1 MCTVHVHQMCMCL
14 ACVHVHVHIC
24 FKAPSRNRERGPR
37 PGGQAACCSCAVVL
51 CMLTAVPCP
60 FESSQRVLLR
70 PESFGNCFLVYFKRL
85 ILNPKRVCDAF
96 TNAIG
101 ESYGDSIPSR
111 LKQWLAHPSLLPLS
125 PPHPTSR
132 HLLHPSAGREPAPFP
147 HPSTHLSS
155 HHAAESRR
163 KRLVVFEVGL
173 ELGEQLRPLCGDQL
187 RDALPD
193 GRHEKGD
200 KAHLALVDVD
210 RLAVAIH

>member
-1 MCTVHVHQMCMCL
+1 MTRVMWPPPPPPPVSP
-14 ACVHVHVHIC
+14 
-24 FKAPSRNRERGPR
+24 PSRVPEPGTWPPARR
-37 PGGQAACCSCAVVL
+37 PGGLLLLLSCCV
-51 CMLTAVPCP
+51 LTAVPCP
-60 FESSQRVLLR
+60 LESSQRVLLR
-70 PESFGNCFLVYFKRL
+70 PESFGKLFWYFKVVK
-85 ILNPKRVCDAF
+85 ICEFPKRVCDAF

-163 KRLVVFEVGL
+163 KRLVMFEVGL